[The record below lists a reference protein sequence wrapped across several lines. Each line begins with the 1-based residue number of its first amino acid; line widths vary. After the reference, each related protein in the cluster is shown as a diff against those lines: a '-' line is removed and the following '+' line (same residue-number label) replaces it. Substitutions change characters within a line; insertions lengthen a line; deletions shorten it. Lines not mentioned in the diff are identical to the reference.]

1 MRWATSG
8 ERTTWSSRHV
18 ASNSVVVSAKAAR
31 ALRHLR
37 PWCWRTDV
45 VEAPSNPPP
54 GLVVDVVDQG
64 GNAVGQAFYARTSPL
79 ALRLLT
85 RRPKDEEPI
94 DEAFFR
100 RRLEASLRRRAPL
113 GKREALRLVH
123 AESDL
128 LPGLVV
134 DRYGSALVLQS
145 LSEGMDAREELLAR
159 LLVELTGASRVIARD
174 DGSGRDFEGLPRE
187 VRSLHGKGDAVVDV
201 REGEN
206 SFRVDLQHDMKTGS
220 FLDQADNHLLAGQLG
235 RGRALDCFSYH
246 GGFALALASRCD
258 EVLAVEQDEGA
269 ANRFRENA
277 ARNARTNVQ
286 VQTANAFDVL
296 HDFDRAGE
304 RFDTV
309 VLDPPGLAKRTKGP
323 DAAMRAYREL
333 NVRAL
338 RLLRPDGLLVTCSC
352 SGKVSAE
359 AFEEML
365 LGAAEDVRRP
375 IQILA
380 RRGPGP
386 DHPALGG
393 LPETEYLK
401 AFFLRN
407 L

>member
-1 MRWATSG
+1 
-8 ERTTWSSRHV
+8 V
-18 ASNSVVVSAKAAR
+18 ASNRAVVSVKAAR
-31 ALRHLR
+31 AFRHLR
-37 PWCWRTDV
+37 PWCWRTDLLESPSGDAAGAV
-45 VEAPSNPPP
+45 VS
-54 GLVVDVVDQG
+54 VVDQG
-64 GNAVGQAFYARTSPL
+64 GNFIGQALYARASPL

-85 RRPKDEEPI
+85 RRPADEERV
-94 DEAFFR
+94 DDAFFR
-100 RRLEASLRRRAPL
+100 RRLEGSIKRRAALLP
-113 GKREALRLVH
+113 RDALRLVH

-134 DRYGSALVLQS
+134 DRYADSLVLQS
-145 LSEGMDAREELLAR
+145 LSEGMDAREGLLCR
-159 LLVELTGASRVIARD
+159 LLVELTGATRVVARD
-174 DGSGRDFEGLPRE
+174 DGSGRDFEGLARE
-187 VRSLHGKGDAVVDV
+187 VRSLHGSGEAVVDV

-206 SFRVDLQHDMKTGS
+206 SFRVDLLHDMKTGS
-220 FLDQADNHLLAGQLG
+220 FLDQADNHLRAGQLG
-235 RGRALDCFSYH
+235 RGRTLDCFSYH
-246 GGFALALASRCD
+246 GGFALALARHSE
-258 EVLAVEQDEGA
+258 EVLAVEQDEVA
-269 ANRFRENA
+269 AERLRENA
-277 ARNARTNVQ
+277 ARNGRKQVK

-338 RLLRPDGLLVTCSC
+338 RLLQKDGLLVTCSC
-352 SGKVSAE
+352 SGKVTAK

-365 LGAAEDVRRP
+365 LAAAEDVRRP
-375 IQILA
+375 IQLIE

-401 AFFLRN
+401 VFFVRAL
-407 L
+407 

>member
-1 MRWATSG
+1 MTPM
-8 ERTTWSSRHV
+8 
-18 ASNSVVVSAKAAR
+18 ASNRAVVSAKAAR

-37 PWCWRTDV
+37 PWCWRTEV
-45 VEAPSNPPP
+45 VEAPSGEARGP
-54 GLVVDVVDQG
+54 VVTVVDQG
-64 GNAVGQAFYARTSPL
+64 GNPVGQALYARHSPL

-85 RRPKDEEPI
+85 RRGPDEEPI
-94 DEAFFR
+94 NEGFFR
-100 RRLEASLRRRAPL
+100 RRLEASIARRTAL
-113 GKREALRLVH
+113 GPRDALRLVH
-123 AESDL
+123 GESDL

-145 LSEGMDAREELLAR
+145 LCEGMDAREGLLAR
-159 LLVELTGASRVIARD
+159 LLVELTGATRVVARD

-187 VRSLHGKGDAVVDV
+187 VRSLHGTQEAVVDF
-201 REGEN
+201 REGDN
-206 SFRVDLQHDMKTGS
+206 SFRVDLLHDMKTGG
-220 FLDQADNHLLAGQLG
+220 FLDQVDNHLRAGQLG
-235 RGRALDCFSYH
+235 RGRTLDCFSYH
-246 GGFALALASRCD
+246 GGFALALAVHSQ
-258 EVLAVEQDEGA
+258 EVLAVEQDAVA
-269 ANRFRENA
+269 AQRLRDNA
-277 ARNARTNVQ
+277 SRNGRASVK
-286 VQTANAFDVL
+286 VLTANAFDVL

-352 SGKVSAE
+352 SGKVSAP

-375 IQILA
+375 IQILE
-380 RRGPGP
+380 RRGPSA

-401 AFFLRN
+401 AYFLRA

>member
-1 MRWATSG
+1 M
-8 ERTTWSSRHV
+8 
-18 ASNSVVVSAKAAR
+18 ASNRAVVSVKAAR
-31 ALRHLR
+31 AFRHLR
-37 PWCWRTDV
+37 PWCWRTDLLESPSGDAAGAV
-45 VEAPSNPPP
+45 VS
-54 GLVVDVVDQG
+54 VVDQG
-64 GNAVGQAFYARTSPL
+64 GNFIGQALYARASPL

-85 RRPKDEEPI
+85 RRPADEERV
-94 DEAFFR
+94 DDAFFR
-100 RRLEASLRRRAPL
+100 RRLEGSIKRRAALLP
-113 GKREALRLVH
+113 RDALRLVH

-134 DRYGSALVLQS
+134 DRYADSLVLQS
-145 LSEGMDAREELLAR
+145 LSEGMDAREGLLCR
-159 LLVELTGASRVIARD
+159 LLVELTGATRVVARD
-174 DGSGRDFEGLPRE
+174 DGSGRDFEGLARE
-187 VRSLHGKGDAVVDV
+187 VRSLHGSGEAVVDV

-206 SFRVDLQHDMKTGS
+206 SFRVDLLHDMKTGS
-220 FLDQADNHLLAGQLG
+220 FLDQADNHLRAGQLG
-235 RGRALDCFSYH
+235 RGRTLDCFSYH
-246 GGFALALASRCD
+246 GGFALALARHSE
-258 EVLAVEQDEGA
+258 EVLAVEQDEVA
-269 ANRFRENA
+269 AERLRENA
-277 ARNARTNVQ
+277 ARNGRKQVK

-338 RLLRPDGLLVTCSC
+338 RLLQKDGLLVTCSC
-352 SGKVSAE
+352 SGKVTAK

-365 LGAAEDVRRP
+365 LAAAEDVRRP
-375 IQILA
+375 IQLIE

-401 AFFLRN
+401 VFFVRAL
-407 L
+407 

>member
-1 MRWATSG
+1 VG
-8 ERTTWSSRHV
+8 
-18 ASNSVVVSAKAAR
+18 SNKVVVSAKAAR

-37 PWCWRTDV
+37 PWCWRTEV
-45 VEAPSNPPP
+45 LEAPSGDTAGPVVS
-54 GLVVDVVDQG
+54 VVDPG
-64 GNAVGQAFYARTSPL
+64 GNFVGQALYARTSPL

-85 RRPKDEEPI
+85 RRGADEEHV

-100 RRLEASLRRRAPL
+100 RRLEASIRRRATL
-113 GKREALRLVH
+113 GPRDALRLVH

-134 DRYGSALVLQS
+134 DKYGSALVLQS
-145 LSEGMDAREELLAR
+145 LSEGMDAREGLLSR
-159 LLVELTGASRVIARD
+159 LLVELTGATRVVARD

-187 VRSLHGKGDAVVDV
+187 VRSLHGSGDAVVDF

-206 SFRVDLQHDMKTGS
+206 SFRVDLLHDMKTGG
-220 FLDQADNHLLAGQLG
+220 FLDQAENHLRAGQLG

-246 GGFALALASRCD
+246 GGFALALAPRCD
-258 EVLAVEQDEGA
+258 EVLAVEQDVGA
-269 ANRFRENA
+269 AERLRENA
-277 ARNARTNVQ
+277 ARNGRRKVK
-286 VQTANAFDVL
+286 VETANAFDVL

-338 RLLRPDGLLVTCSC
+338 RLLQKDGLLITCSC

-375 IQILA
+375 IQILE
-380 RRGPGP
+380 RRGPAA

-401 AFFLRN
+401 AFFLRA

>member
-1 MRWATSG
+1 MGLNR
-8 ERTTWSSRHV
+8 
-18 ASNSVVVSAKAAR
+18 VVVSAKAAR

-45 VEAPSNPPP
+45 LEPPTANTP
-54 GLVVDVVDQG
+54 GPVVSVVDPG
-64 GNAVGQAFYARTSPL
+64 GNAVGQALYARTSPL

-85 RRPKDEEPI
+85 RRGADEEPV
-94 DEAFFR
+94 DDAFFR
-100 RRLEASLRRRAPL
+100 RRLEASLKRRAPL
-113 GKREALRLVH
+113 GPRDALRLVH

-145 LSEGMDAREELLAR
+145 LSEGMDAREGLLSR
-159 LLVELTGASRVIARD
+159 LLVELTGATRVVARD

-187 VRSLHGKGDAVVDV
+187 VRSLHGVGDVADF

-206 SFRVDLQHDMKTGS
+206 CFRVDLLHDMKTGS

-246 GGFALALASRCD
+246 GGFALALALQCE
-258 EVLAVEQDEGA
+258 EVLAVEQDATA
-269 ANRFRENA
+269 AERLRENA
-277 ARNARTNVQ
+277 ARNGRTQ
-286 VQTANAFDVL
+286 VRVETANAFDVL
-296 HDFDRAGE
+296 HEFDRTGE
-304 RFDTV
+304 RFDAV

-352 SGKVSAE
+352 SGKVSAG

-401 AFFLRN
+401 AFFLRA

>member
-1 MRWATSG
+1 VGLNR
-8 ERTTWSSRHV
+8 
-18 ASNSVVVSAKAAR
+18 VVVSAKAAR

-45 VEAPSNPPP
+45 LEPPTLSTAGP
-54 GLVVDVVDQG
+54 VVSVVDPG
-64 GNAVGQAFYARTSPL
+64 GNAVGQALYARTSPL

-85 RRPKDEEPI
+85 RRGADEEPI
-94 DEAFFR
+94 DDAFFR
-100 RRLEASLRRRAPL
+100 RRLEASLRRRAAL
-113 GKREALRLVH
+113 GPRDALRLVH

-134 DRYGSALVLQS
+134 DRYRNALVLQS
-145 LSEGMDAREELLAR
+145 LSEGMDAREGLLSR
-159 LLVELTGASRVIARD
+159 LLVELTGATRVLARD

-187 VRSLHGKGDAVVDV
+187 VRSLHGAGEMADF

-206 SFRVDLQHDMKTGS
+206 SFRVDLFHDMKTGS

-246 GGFALALASRCD
+246 GGFALALALRCE
-258 EVLAVEQDEGA
+258 EVLAVEQDATA
-269 ANRFRENA
+269 AERLRENA
-277 ARNARTNVQ
+277 TQNGRGQVR

-296 HDFDRAGE
+296 HEFDRTGE

-352 SGKVSAE
+352 SGKVTAS

-386 DHPALGG
+386 DHPALAG

-401 AFFLRN
+401 AFFLRA

>member
-1 MRWATSG
+1 VGLNKA
-8 ERTTWSSRHV
+8 
-18 ASNSVVVSAKAAR
+18 VVSAKAAR
-31 ALRHLR
+31 AMRHLR

-45 VEAPSNPPP
+45 VETPS
-54 GLVVDVVDQG
+54 GDAAGSVVSVVDQG
-64 GNAVGQAFYARTSPL
+64 GNFVGQALYARTSPL

-85 RRPKDEEPI
+85 RRPAEEERI
-94 DEAFFR
+94 DDAFFR
-100 RRLEASLRRRAPL
+100 RRLEASIKRRAALLP
-113 GKREALRLVH
+113 RDALRLVH

-128 LPGLVV
+128 MPGLVV
-134 DRYGSALVLQS
+134 DRYGQALVLQS
-145 LSEGMDAREELLAR
+145 LSEGMDAREGLLSR
-159 LLVELTGASRVIARD
+159 LLVELTHATRVVARD
-174 DGSGRDFEGLPRE
+174 DGSGRDFEGLARE
-187 VRSLHGKGDAVVDV
+187 VRSLHGSDDAVVEV

-206 SFRVDLQHDMKTGS
+206 SFRVDLLHDMKTGS
-220 FLDQADNHLLAGQLG
+220 FLDQVDNHLRAGQLG

-246 GGFALALASRCD
+246 GGFALALAGGSD
-258 EVLAVEQDEGA
+258 EVLAVEQDADA
-269 ANRFRENA
+269 AERIRGNA
-277 ARNARTNVQ
+277 TRNGRKNVR
-286 VQTANAFDVL
+286 VETANAFDVL

-338 RLLRPDGLLVTCSC
+338 RLLQKDGLLVTCSC
-352 SGKVSAE
+352 SGKVSSA

-375 IQILA
+375 IQILE
-380 RRGPGP
+380 RRGPGV

-401 AFFLRN
+401 AFFVRAL
-407 L
+407 

>member
-1 MRWATSG
+1 
-8 ERTTWSSRHV
+8 V
-18 ASNSVVVSAKAAR
+18 ASNRAVVTAKAAR

-45 VEAPSNPPP
+45 MEAPTGEAAGPVVN
-54 GLVVDVVDQG
+54 VVDPG
-64 GNAVGQAFYARTSPL
+64 GNPVGQALYAHHSPL

-85 RRPKDEEPI
+85 RRGPDEEPI
-94 DEAFFR
+94 DEDFLR
-100 RRLEASLRRRAPL
+100 RRLQASIRRRAAL
-113 GKREALRLVH
+113 GPRDALRLVH
-123 AESDL
+123 GEADL

-134 DRYGSALVLQS
+134 DRYGKALVLQS
-145 LSEGMDAREELLAR
+145 LSEGMDARETMLAR
-159 LLVELTGASRVIARD
+159 LLVELTGATRVVARD

-187 VRSLHGKGDAVVDV
+187 VRFLHGTGEAVVDF
-201 REGEN
+201 REGDN
-206 SFRVDLQHDMKTGS
+206 AFRVDLLHDMKTGG
-220 FLDQADNHLLAGQLG
+220 FLDQADNHLRAGQLG
-235 RGRALDCFSYH
+235 RGRVLDCFSYH
-246 GGFALALASRCD
+246 GGFALALASHAT
-258 EVLAVEQDEGA
+258 EVLAVEQDA
-269 ANRFRENA
+269 AAAERLRENA
-277 ARNARTNVQ
+277 ARNGRPQVQ
-286 VQTANAFDVL
+286 VLEANAFDVL

-352 SGKVSAE
+352 SGKVSPG

-375 IQILA
+375 IQILE
-380 RRGPGP
+380 RRGPGA

-401 AFFLRN
+401 AFFLRA

>member
-1 MRWATSG
+1 VG
-8 ERTTWSSRHV
+8 
-18 ASNSVVVSAKAAR
+18 SNRAVVTAKAAR

-45 VEAPSNPPP
+45 LETPRGDAAGP
-54 GLVVDVVDQG
+54 VVDVVDQG
-64 GNAVGQAFYARTSPL
+64 GNFVGQALYARTSPL

-85 RRPKDEEPI
+85 RRPSEEERV
-94 DEAFFR
+94 DDAFFR
-100 RRLEASLRRRAPL
+100 RRLEASIKRRAALEP
-113 GKREALRLVH
+113 RDALRLVH

-134 DRYGSALVLQS
+134 DRYSTSLVLQS
-145 LSEGMDAREELLAR
+145 LSEGMDAREALLAR
-159 LLVELTGASRVIARD
+159 LLVELTGASRVVARD

-187 VRSLHGKGDAVVDV
+187 VRSLHGTSEAQVDY
-201 REGEN
+201 REGDN
-206 SFRVDLQHDMKTGS
+206 SFRVDVLHDMKTGG
-220 FLDQADNHLLAGQLG
+220 FLDQADNHLRAGQLG

-246 GGFALALASRCD
+246 GGFALALAAHCT
-258 EVLAVEQDEGA
+258 EVLAVEQDEA
-269 ANRFRENA
+269 AAQRIRENA
-277 ARNARTNVQ
+277 ARNGRQKVK
-286 VQTANAFDVL
+286 VETANAFDVL

-338 RLLRPDGLLVTCSC
+338 RLLQKDGLLVTCSC
-352 SGKVSAE
+352 SGKVSRE

-365 LGAAEDVRRP
+365 LASAEDVRRP
-375 IQILA
+375 IQILE
-380 RRGPGP
+380 RRGPGA
-386 DHPALGG
+386 DHPALAG

-401 AFFLRN
+401 VYFVRAL
-407 L
+407 

>member
-1 MRWATSG
+1 VG
-8 ERTTWSSRHV
+8 
-18 ASNSVVVSAKAAR
+18 SNRVVVSAKAAR

-45 VEAPSNPPP
+45 LEAPSGNAP
-54 GLVVDVVDQG
+54 GPVVSVVDPG
-64 GNAVGQAFYARTSPL
+64 GNAVGQALYARTSPL

-85 RRPKDEEPI
+85 RRSADEELI
-94 DEAFFR
+94 DDAFFR
-100 RRLEASLRRRAPL
+100 RRLEASLRRRAVL
-113 GKREALRLVH
+113 GPREALRLVH

-134 DRYGSALVLQS
+134 DRYRSALVLQS
-145 LSEGMDAREELLAR
+145 LCEGMDAREGLLSR
-159 LLVELTGASRVIARD
+159 LLVELTGATRVVARD

-187 VRSLHGKGDAVVDV
+187 VRSLHGAGDVVDF

-206 SFRVDLQHDMKTGS
+206 SFRVDLLHDMKTGS
-220 FLDQADNHLLAGQLG
+220 FLDQVDNHLLAAQLG

-246 GGFALALASRCD
+246 GGFALALALRCQ
-258 EVLAVEQDEGA
+258 EVLAVEQDEA
-269 ANRFRENA
+269 AAERIRENA
-277 ARNARTNVQ
+277 IRNGRAQVRVQ
-286 VQTANAFDVL
+286 AANAFDVL
-296 HDFDRAGE
+296 HEFDRSAE

-338 RLLRPDGLLVTCSC
+338 RLLRPGGLLVTCSC
-352 SGKVSAE
+352 SGKISTS

-375 IQILA
+375 VQVLA

-401 AFFLRN
+401 AFFLRA

>member
-1 MRWATSG
+1 
-8 ERTTWSSRHV
+8 V
-18 ASNSVVVSAKAAR
+18 KAAR
-31 ALRHLR
+31 AFRHLR
-37 PWCWRTDV
+37 PWCWRTDLLESPSGDAAGAV
-45 VEAPSNPPP
+45 VS
-54 GLVVDVVDQG
+54 VVDQG
-64 GNAVGQAFYARTSPL
+64 GNFIGQALYARASPL

-85 RRPKDEEPI
+85 RRPADEERV
-94 DEAFFR
+94 DDAFFR
-100 RRLEASLRRRAPL
+100 RRLEGSIKRRAALLP
-113 GKREALRLVH
+113 RDALRLVH

-134 DRYGSALVLQS
+134 DRYADSLVLQS
-145 LSEGMDAREELLAR
+145 LSEGMDAREGLLCR
-159 LLVELTGASRVIARD
+159 LLVELTGATRVVARD
-174 DGSGRDFEGLPRE
+174 DGSGRDFEGLARE
-187 VRSLHGKGDAVVDV
+187 VRSLHGSGEAVVDV

-206 SFRVDLQHDMKTGS
+206 SFRVDLLHDMKTGS
-220 FLDQADNHLLAGQLG
+220 FLDQADNHLRAGQLG
-235 RGRALDCFSYH
+235 RGRTLDCFSYH
-246 GGFALALASRCD
+246 GGFALALARHSE
-258 EVLAVEQDEGA
+258 EVLAVEQDEVA
-269 ANRFRENA
+269 AERLRENA
-277 ARNARTNVQ
+277 ARNGRKQVK

-338 RLLRPDGLLVTCSC
+338 RLLQKDGLLVTCSC
-352 SGKVSAE
+352 SGKVTAK

-365 LGAAEDVRRP
+365 LAAAEDVRRP
-375 IQILA
+375 IQLIE

-401 AFFLRN
+401 VFFVRAL
-407 L
+407 

>member
-1 MRWATSG
+1 VG
-8 ERTTWSSRHV
+8 
-18 ASNSVVVSAKAAR
+18 SNRAVVSAKAAR

-45 VEAPSNPPP
+45 LEKPSGDAAGP
-54 GLVVDVVDQG
+54 VVDVVDQG
-64 GNAVGQAFYARTSPL
+64 GNFVGQALYARTSPL

-85 RRPKDEEPI
+85 RRSSDEERV

-100 RRLEASLRRRAPL
+100 RRLEASIQRRAPL
-113 GKREALRLVH
+113 KSRDALRLVH

-134 DRYGSALVLQS
+134 DRYGSALVLQT
-145 LSEGMDAREELLAR
+145 LSEGMDAREALLAR
-159 LLVELTGASRVIARD
+159 LLVELTGASRVVARD

-187 VRSLHGKGDAVVDV
+187 VRSLHGSGEAMADF

-206 SFRVDLQHDMKTGS
+206 SFRVDLLHDMKTGS
-220 FLDQADNHLLAGQLG
+220 FLDQVDNHLLAGQLG

-246 GGFALALASRCD
+246 GGFALALAAHSD
-258 EVLAVEQDEGA
+258 EVLAVEQDATA
-269 ANRFRENA
+269 AERIRQNA
-277 ARNARTNVQ
+277 ARNGRTQ
-286 VQTANAFDVL
+286 VRVETANAFDVL

-333 NVRAL
+333 TVRAL
-338 RLLRPDGLLVTCSC
+338 RLLQKDGLLVTCSC
-352 SGKVSAE
+352 SGKVSRE

-375 IQILA
+375 IQILE

-401 AFFLRN
+401 AYFLRA